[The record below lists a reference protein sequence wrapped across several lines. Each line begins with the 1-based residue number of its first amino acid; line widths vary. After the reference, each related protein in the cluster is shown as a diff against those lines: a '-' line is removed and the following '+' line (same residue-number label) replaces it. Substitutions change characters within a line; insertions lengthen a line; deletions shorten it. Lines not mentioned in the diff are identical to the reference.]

1 MLWKHFVK
9 CTYKKIKQLCWGRSV
24 QRVCLFKILFGN
36 WSHGKRDL
44 YTMWSVY
51 CVLFLG
57 IMINKMSVKEK
68 ERREKSSSSYSFVEL
83 ILSCCKMV
91 IWKFFLQPFG
101 HNLSQAAILEE
112 NTILKA
118 TEVEFPSKPPVSGEA
133 KVRGDAG
140 IIQDNS
146 DIHLMHCKFCGK
158 GSSFIKSQMPN
169 RISEDYPTFKWR
181 QLCFAIELI

>member
-1 MLWKHFVK
+1 
-9 CTYKKIKQLCWGRSV
+9 
-24 QRVCLFKILFGN
+24 
-36 WSHGKRDL
+36 
-44 YTMWSVY
+44 
-51 CVLFLG
+51 
-57 IMINKMSVKEK
+57 MINKMSVKEK

-91 IWKFFLQPFG
+91 IWFGFFFQPFG

-140 IIQDNS
+140 IIQHNS
-146 DIHLMHCKFCGK
+146 DIHSMHCKFCEK
-158 GSSFIKSQMPN
+158 GSSLIKSHRPN
-169 RISEDYPTFKWR
+169 RISEDYPTCNLR
-181 QLCFAIELI
+181 QLCFCN